1 MVCYTIIMEVFP
13 AYQKKACKD
22 GEITLLKGGTVMIK
36 TYAKLLFF
44 LFMPSVFLSGF
55 LYSNHLSQM
64 VQYFEISPVYLMVF
78 TNGLLLLIGIFL
90 ALLGRQ
96 ICTGLS
102 MFQGLLV
109 LLPNLAAIIIL
120 LLQPFFRNFYFIE
133 IHNLYPVLTL
143 SSGFYL
149 FYLILFIH
157 LRVGK
162 RKQNE

>member
-1 MVCYTIIMEVFP
+1 
-13 AYQKKACKD
+13 
-22 GEITLLKGGTVMIK
+22 MIK

-55 LYSNHLSQM
+55 LYSNHLNQM
-64 VQYFEISPVYLMVF
+64 VRYFEISPVYLMIF
-78 TNGLLLLIGIFL
+78 TNGLLLLIGVFL

-120 LLQPFFRNFYFIE
+120 LLQPFFRNFYFTE

-149 FYLILFIH
+149 FYLILLMY

-162 RKQNE
+162 QNESLQ

>member
-1 MVCYTIIMEVFP
+1 
-13 AYQKKACKD
+13 
-22 GEITLLKGGTVMIK
+22 
-36 TYAKLLFF
+36 
-44 LFMPSVFLSGF
+44 
-55 LYSNHLSQM
+55 M

-120 LLQPFFRNFYFIE
+120 LLQPFFRNFYFTE